1 MILVPAARGNKEVGF
16 SKPHGDKFALLSRS
30 QHPFIVYSVKLCT
43 KMSRACL
50 FWRNSGIINDFRP
63 PQTVSGHCGRDH
75 PIFQTMVTEHYRN
88 FQKCYLIRNIY
99 PKSFLPVNRYNLRI
113 VCHHKKAVRSGW
125 QSLHVKKFMI
135 GVAPL
140 HVQG

>member
-75 PIFQTMVTEHYRN
+75 SIFHTMVTESYRN
-88 FQKCYLIRNIY
+88 LQKCYLIRNYSKPI
-99 PKSFLPVNRYNLRI
+99 SFVNTEHIQSDDSLSSQEGRPVRMAIFACEEVHDRGCTI
-113 VCHHKKAVRSGW
+113 A
-125 QSLHVKKFMI
+125 
-135 GVAPL
+135 
-140 HVQG
+140 